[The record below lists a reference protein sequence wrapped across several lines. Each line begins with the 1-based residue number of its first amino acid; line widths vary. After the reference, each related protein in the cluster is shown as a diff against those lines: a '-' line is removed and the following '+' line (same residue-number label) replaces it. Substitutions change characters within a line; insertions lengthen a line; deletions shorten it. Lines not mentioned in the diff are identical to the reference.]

1 MIFLRFDTN
10 KYSLDIMNKVTHFV
24 NSSSDDIAIGLPSDI
39 EILFDMSS
47 QELHQIRD
55 DIDRILKEKEKEN
68 TNEM

>member
-24 NSSSDDIAIGLPSDI
+24 NSSSDDITIGLPSDI
-39 EILFDMSS
+39 EILFDMLS

-55 DIDRILKEKEKEN
+55 DIDRILKEKES
-68 TNEM
+68 

>member
-24 NSSSDDIAIGLPSDI
+24 NSYSDDIAIGLPSDI

-47 QELHQIRD
+47 KELH
-55 DIDRILKEKEKEN
+55 
-68 TNEM
+68 

>member
-10 KYSLDIMNKVTHFV
+10 KYSLDTMNKVTHFV

-68 TNEM
+68 INEM